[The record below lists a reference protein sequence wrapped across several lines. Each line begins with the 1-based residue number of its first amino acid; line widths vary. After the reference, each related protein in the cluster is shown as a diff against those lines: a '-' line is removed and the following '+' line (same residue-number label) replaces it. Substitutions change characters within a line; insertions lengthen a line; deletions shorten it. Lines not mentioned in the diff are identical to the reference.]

1 MGSVDVVEAPVK
13 AKRKAMIIDLDKE
26 LGRNASE

>member
-13 AKRKAMIIDLDKE
+13 TKRKAMIIDLDKE